1 MIYKSKK
8 DVILMILGK
17 TMTNNVEIVNTM
29 IKEIEQNLQ
38 NKCYLSALMLALII
52 PDICSCA
59 ENGYTKETIGERK
72 RRVGTEYKDWCR
84 KYIINEAR
92 DKYEIS
98 TSWCIDKKLLQFNE
112 DVIYSLR
119 NKLLHNGNPNTDRKI
134 FEDSGC
140 NYENMNINL
149 IFKDDE
155 IYDEISSSIEG
166 WGEPTNATLNIPVG
180 ILCFRIVIAAKTFIR
195 ENAEK
200 FKFFDYQI
208 IL

>member
-1 MIYKSKK
+1 M
-8 DVILMILGK
+8 MLGK
-17 TMTNNVEIVNTM
+17 AMINDIDIINKMIEEIKVS
-29 IKEIEQNLQ
+29 LQ
-38 NKCYLSALMLALII
+38 NKCYFSALNLALTI

-72 RRVGTEYKDWCR
+72 GRVGIEYKDWCK

-119 NKLLHNGNPNTDRKI
+119 NKLLHNGNPNADRKI

-166 WGEPTNATLNIPVG
+166 WGKPTNATLNIPVG
-180 ILCFRIVIAAKTFIR
+180 ILCRRIIIAAKEFIN
-195 ENAEK
+195 ENVEK